1 MASTELGAIARIARE
16 MDTQKLSKTAQAGA
30 TVISK
35 DLINDCVRYAGA
47 LNLLYLNNPKCG
59 CTTIKYALWLASDA
73 LLGRNTFE
81 GNVHDRRVDPFARN
95 VFRLSP
101 RQRGKIAQAVVF
113 SVVRNPFARALSAY
127 VDKVANDPVVWPIF
141 LKRFGLKPTVGKK
154 ELSFADFLGLIA
166 VAHDDILDG
175 HFRPQCRNLL
185 LPLAKPVFVGFVEN
199 MAAVGAFLESRAIP
213 FRDERMNAS
222 RSDEQLGA
230 VYDRRTAVLVR
241 NRFAEDFARFG
252 YSTDLA
258 DTRARPEADQLSL
271 RDGGA
276 DPLLARIA
284 TGKTPEAAVS
294 TRRSASFASFAR
306 ATDMRKKLRIAK
318 AAFAEE
324 HNWSRLER
332 YANFVRR
339 KSPDRELQEAIY
351 DRMAS
356 LRRGYAKAVSNP
368 DIFLDLA

>member
-1 MASTELGAIARIARE
+1 MASGSNARIARE
-16 MDTQKLSKTAQAGA
+16 MDTQELSKKTEQAGGSA
-30 TVISK
+30 ISK
-35 DLINDCVRYAGA
+35 DLINDCVRYAAG

-59 CTTIKYALWLASDA
+59 CTTVKHALWLASDA
-73 LLGRNTFE
+73 LLGKNTFE
-81 GNVHDRRVDPFARN
+81 GNVHDRRVDPFARD
-95 VFRLSP
+95 VFRLSA
-101 RQRGKIAQAVVF
+101 REREWVAQAVVF

-154 ELSFADFLGLIA
+154 ELPFADFLGLIA
-166 VAHDDILDG
+166 VAPDDILDG

-199 MAAVGAFLESRAIP
+199 MALVGAFLEARAVP

-222 RSDEQLGA
+222 QGDEQPVA
-230 VYDRRTAVLVR
+230 TYDKRTAMLVR
-241 NRFAEDFARFG
+241 ERFAEDFARFG

-258 DTRARPEADQLSL
+258 DARARPKADPLSL
-271 RDGGA
+271 RDGGE
-276 DPLLARIA
+276 DPLLAWVA
-284 TGKTPEAAVS
+284 AGETPEGVVS
-294 TRRSASFASFAR
+294 ARRSASFASFAR
-306 ATDMRKKLRIAK
+306 ATDTRNKLRIARV
-318 AAFAEE
+318 AFAEE

-339 KSPDRELQEAIY
+339 KSRDKELLEAIY

-356 LRRGYAKAVSNP
+356 LRRGYAKSVSNP
-368 DIFLDLA
+368 DIFLDFA